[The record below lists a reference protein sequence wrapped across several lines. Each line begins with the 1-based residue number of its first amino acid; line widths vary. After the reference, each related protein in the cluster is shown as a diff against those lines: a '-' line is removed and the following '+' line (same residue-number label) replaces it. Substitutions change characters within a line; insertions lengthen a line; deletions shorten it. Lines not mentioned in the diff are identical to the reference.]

1 MTSTATVTSSV
12 LVLVIVIVLV
22 VHVHDFAT
30 AVEPAIAA
38 DAVGTARLSALRAVV
53 DRGRRDLMLRPTL
66 RGARVRLLL
75 LRDGHDGAKG

>member
-1 MTSTATVTSSV
+1 LTSTATVTSAL

-30 AVEPAIAA
+30 AVETAIPA
-38 DAVGTARLSALRAVV
+38 DAVRTARLSALRAVV
-53 DRGRRDLMLRPTL
+53 DRGRRDLVLGPTL

-75 LRDGHDGAKG
+75 LRDGHDGGEG

>member
-1 MTSTATVTSSV
+1 M
-12 LVLVIVIVLV
+12 LVIVIVRV

-30 AVEPAIAA
+30 AVEPAVAA
-38 DAVGTARLSALRAVV
+38 HAVRTARLSALRAVV
-53 DRGRRDLMLRPTL
+53 DRGRRDLVLRPTL